1 MEGFRSFIFTI
12 FIMRTIF
19 GLQQFKAGD
28 IAPSFVIQT
37 LRGKFVYNAKAL
49 NDSKDSNSIIFC
61 AFTKHSA
68 FLRALWTEEGSIRR
82 LLERSPRNTHYVFLS
97 LSENA
102 KQDVEYMQ
110 KTTFNEMAKLHNEKK
125 EK

>member
-1 MEGFRSFIFTI
+1 MEGFRFFIFTI
-12 FIMRTIF
+12 FIIRTIF
-19 GLQQFKAGD
+19 GLQQFKPGD

-68 FLRALWTEEGSIRR
+68 FLKALWTEEGSIRR
-82 LLERSPRNTHYVFLS
+82 LLERSPRNTQYVFLS

-110 KTTFNEMAKLHNEKK
+110 KTTFNEMAKLYNEKK